1 MIKRFRKYGKSFMA
15 LMLSTSMVLSSG
27 VTVLAADGKSTS
39 YSTITEIHD
48 WGAAIPR
55 VVVDLGKTVNKDSIS
70 NDTFKVH
77 VKRTENRPDTIML
90 GAAEGDRTITKA
102 YVSDKDGNAVDNGS
116 YVTIEMEIGPT
127 VDLGSPLNYSLKS
140 GLNGWVDSDYT
151 ITQLKDITT
160 GTETISGLVIDSF
173 SGDRKKLVDDFT
185 VGSGTYDNINLKYAS
200 YAPETS
206 GEKKPLVIWLH
217 GMGEGGT
224 DGLLPISANKA
235 ANFASEDIQSY
246 FDGAYVL
253 APQTPTMWMQG
264 PNGEFGGKD
273 SKYTKALMGLIE
285 DYVSKNSNIDKN
297 RIYIGGDSNGGY
309 MTMVMAREY
318 TDYFAAAFP
327 TCEALADSLITD
339 SDIQKMKDLPMW
351 FIASKDDT
359 TVDINNYVVPTYN
372 RLKAAGAENL
382 HLSLYDSVVD
392 QTGLYKNPDGTP
404 YKYNGHW
411 SWIYVYNNDP
421 KDIINGKETTIM
433 EWLASQNKSDFTTY
447 NTITEIEDWG
457 PATTKVVIDLGQTVK
472 EGSVNTDSFSAFVS
486 RSDKRLATPLIQEG
500 YRNITKAY
508 VSDAKGNASKTGNY
522 ATLEMEIGPSI
533 TLGSPFNYVPASGG
547 NAWIDTKYIITQEKN
562 IVSDSTIISRLVAN
576 ELKDQIK
583 VGVDDFDISKATYDN
598 VTLSYASYAP
608 AKDNGKNPLVI
619 WLHGGGEGGS
629 DATVPISGNKAV
641 NFSSKEIQDY
651 FGGAYVLTPQ
661 APTRWMQTESGK
673 LDGTSIYTKALMSLI
688 KDYVSKNDDID
699 ANRIYIGGCSNGG
712 YMTMVMIR
720 DYPEYFA
727 AAFPVCE
734 GLNDSLISDSDLEKM
749 KETPIW
755 FVAASTDKV
764 LPPAINTVPTYERL
778 IKAGA
783 KNVYLSLFDKVIDTT
798 GLYKNADGTPYEYNG
813 HWSWIYVFNNEV
825 SQVINGKQTSIMEW
839 MAAQSLKKVETPVE
853 EPTEEQPT
861 QNPTNTDVKTAP
873 KTGDT
878 APIAPLLVI
887 MTLSIVGIYISVR
900 KKSA

>member
-15 LMLSTSMVLSSG
+15 LMLSTSMILSSG

-39 YSTITEIHD
+39 YSTISEVHD
-48 WGAAIPR
+48 WGIAIPR

-70 NDTFKVH
+70 KDTFKVH
-77 VKRTENRPDTIML
+77 VKRTEKGKDTVL
-90 GAAEGDRTITKA
+90 SEGDRNITKI
-102 YVSDKDGNAVDNGS
+102 YVSDKDGNVQESGN
-116 YVTIEMEIGPT
+116 YVVIEMEIGPT
-127 VDLGSPLNYSLKS
+127 LDIASPIQFSMKTFLNE
-140 GLNGWVDSDYT
+140 WIDSHYT
-151 ITQLKDITT
+151 ITQVQDITT
-160 GTETISGLVIDSF
+160 PTETISGLVVDTF
-173 SGDRKKLVDDFT
+173 SGDTKKLVDDFS

-200 YAPETS
+200 YAPETT
-206 GEKKPLVIWLH
+206 GEKKPLIIWLH

-359 TVDINNYVVPTYN
+359 TVDVNNYVVPTHK
-372 RLKAAGAENL
+372 RLKDAGAKNL

-392 QTGLYKNPDGTP
+392 QTGLYKNLDGTP
-404 YKYNGHW
+404 FKYNGHW

-421 KDIINGKETTIM
+421 KEVINGKETTIM

-500 YRNITKAY
+500 YRKITKAY
-508 VSDAKGNASKTGNY
+508 VSDAKGNAATTGNY

-547 NAWIDTKYIITQEKN
+547 NAWIDTKYTITQEKN
-562 IVSDSTIISRLVAN
+562 IVSDSTTISRLVAN
-576 ELKDQIK
+576 ELKHQIK

-619 WLHGGGEGGS
+619 WLHGGGEGGT

-699 ANRIYIGGCSNGG
+699 ANKIYIGGCSNGG

-720 DYPEYFA
+720 DYPGYFA

-734 GLNDSLISDSDLEKM
+734 GLNDSLISDSDLEKI

-755 FVAASTDKV
+755 FVAAATDKV

-853 EPTEEQPT
+853 EPTVEQPT
-861 QNPTNTDVKTAP
+861 KNPTNTDVKTAP

-887 MTLSIVGIYISVR
+887 MTLSVAGIYISVR